1 MDFSC
6 SKWRPQVEV
15 LGLLINTNSKT
26 KAEILRVKSEAW
38 LCIGPHH
45 ASQGS
50 QQKEINLGGVGGGGG
65 GGEKLSIRA
74 RLQKRGEVLVT
85 EDSLRLL

>member
-15 LGLLINTNSKT
+15 LGLLINAKSKT
-26 KAEILRVKSEAW
+26 KTGTLKGKSEAVGSV
-38 LCIGPHH
+38 LGPHH

-50 QQKEINLGGVGGGGG
+50 QQKEINLGGVGGG
-65 GGEKLSIRA
+65 EI
-74 RLQKRGEVLVT
+74 VDT
-85 EDSLRLL
+85 C

>member
-1 MDFSC
+1 MGFSC

-15 LGLLINTNSKT
+15 LGLLINAKSKT
-26 KAEILRVKSEAW
+26 KTGTLKGKSEAW

-50 QQKEINLGGVGGGGG
+50 QQKEINLGGVGGG
-65 GGEKLSIRA
+65 ELSIRA
-74 RLQKRGEVLVT
+74 ELQERGAALLN
-85 EDSLRLL
+85 EDPFRIR

>member
-6 SKWRPQVEV
+6 SKWRPQVKV
-15 LGLLINTNSKT
+15 LGPLINTKSKT
-26 KAEILRVKSEAW
+26 KTEILRGKSEAW

-50 QQKEINLGGVGGGGG
+50 HQKKINLGGVGGG
-65 GGEKLSIRA
+65 EIVDTCSITR
-74 RLQKRGEVLVT
+74 KRRGFGN
-85 EDSLRLL
+85 

>member
-6 SKWRPQVEV
+6 SKWRPQVKV
-15 LGLLINTNSKT
+15 LGLINTKSKT
-26 KAEILRVKSEAW
+26 KTEILKEKSEAW

-50 QQKEINLGGVGGGGG
+50 HQKEINLGGVG
-65 GGEKLSIRA
+65 
-74 RLQKRGEVLVT
+74 RGEIVDT
-85 EDSLRLL
+85 RSITRKGRGFGN

>member
-15 LGLLINTNSKT
+15 LGLLIKT
-26 KAEILRVKSEAW
+26 KSKPKTEILRGKSEAW

-45 ASQGS
+45 SSQGS
-50 QQKEINLGGVGGGGG
+50 QQKEINLGGVG
-65 GGEKLSIRA
+65 
-74 RLQKRGEVLVT
+74 RGEIVDT
-85 EDSLRLL
+85 CSITKKGRGFGN

>member
-1 MDFSC
+1 MGFSC

-15 LGLLINTNSKT
+15 LGLLINAKSKT
-26 KAEILRVKSEAW
+26 KTGTLKGKSEAW

-50 QQKEINLGGVGGGGG
+50 QQKEINLGGVGGG
-65 GGEKLSIRA
+65 EIVDACSIT
-74 RLQKRGEVLVT
+74 KKGRGFGN
-85 EDSLRLL
+85 

>member
-15 LGLLINTNSKT
+15 FGLLINTKSKT
-26 KAEILRVKSEAW
+26 KTEILRGKSEAW
-38 LCIGPHH
+38 LCIEPHH

-50 QQKEINLGGVGGGGG
+50 QQKESNLGGVR
-65 GGEKLSIRA
+65 GGEIVDTCSIT
-74 RLQKRGEVLVT
+74 KKGRGFGN
-85 EDSLRLL
+85 

>member
-15 LGLLINTNSKT
+15 LGLLINAKSKT
-26 KAEILRVKSEAW
+26 KTGTLKGKSEAW

-50 QQKEINLGGVGGGGG
+50 QQKEINLGGVGGG
-65 GGEKLSIRA
+65 EIVDACSIT
-74 RLQKRGEVLVT
+74 KKGRGFGN
-85 EDSLRLL
+85 

>member
-15 LGLLINTNSKT
+15 LGLLISTKSKT
-26 KAEILRVKSEAW
+26 KTEI

-45 ASQGS
+45 VSQGS
-50 QQKEINLGGVGGGGG
+50 QQKEINLGGVGGGEIVDACSCYAGN
-65 GGEKLSIRA
+65 L
-74 RLQKRGEVLVT
+74 L
-85 EDSLRLL
+85 EDG